1 MSNTF
6 FFDDLPDTAKTS
18 IGEGEHVLTILD
30 VKEITASTG
39 TIMIQFSYSI
49 DDTDIKINMD
59 NCPMVNKDGEAI
71 KVGQNKLKT
80 ILKAV
85 NVRPKEFSAKTLLPL
100 VRGKKFRAYLTKN
113 DKGYL
118 ELTFANIDS
127 IVSLDAPAEQVEGLG
142 EKEVVINTEST
153 ENTNKVK
160 PSMNW

>member
-1 MSNTF
+1 MNILFIVPSNIFTF
-6 FFDDLPDTAKTS
+6 SLENTTS
-18 IGEGEHVLTILD
+18 PGWCFHVKKSSVTKP
-30 VKEITASTG
+30 VK
-39 TIMIQFSYSI
+39 SI
-49 DDTDIKINMD
+49 
-59 NCPMVNKDGEAI
+59 
-71 KVGQNKLKT
+71 
-80 ILKAV
+80 
-85 NVRPKEFSAKTLLPL
+85 KTLLPL
-100 VRGKKFRAYLTKN
+100 VKGKKFRAYLTKN